1 MCAGKKT
8 KVRPAVTMD
17 LRGTPFTGQ
26 LEFLEKLSS
35 LAKQG
40 DAIEVLTCDE
50 NTLHEDSGWLR
61 NIRYTLHR
69 VHREHGYYRMII
81 KPVVL
86 PA

>member
-1 MCAGKKT
+1 MCALKRA

-26 LEFLEKLSS
+26 LEFLEKLNSI
-35 LAKQG
+35 ANQG

-50 NTLHEDSGWLR
+50 NTLIEDSGWLQSM
-61 NIRYTLHR
+61 RYTLHR
-69 VHREHGYYRMII
+69 VHREQGYYRMII

-86 PA
+86 SA